1 MNNYEQKYLCY
12 KKKYENLVGGMVAL
26 HSKKKRKRKKNKK
39 KRIKKEKVQ
48 RRLMNRIISE
58 FKGIEQIS
66 GNILYRERDNKYI
79 ILFGEHHEI
88 NSEEKTR
95 IIEKI
100 IEITQKY
107 EIDIFIEEK
116 FKFQIRTRFNPDWKN
131 VGYLYDQ
138 IKLIPKE
145 NLKSRIHN
153 IDIRDSFCYIDNYFH
168 EYNYNNLKNIIKL
181 YRNKIITKNELNSYL
196 EIFEKHLFEKIIGNT
211 DFSDKRN
218 YKLINSGINKLNIL
232 DQERINLLIDKDYV
246 NLRKKFMEN
255 LKEITNMIYDNHIT
269 EKNLNIYYI
278 KLIDESIFFIYS
290 LLMDIYTM
298 IRLLKSY
305 VKFGIFFGG
314 EVHQENIKKLLTT
327 KFNFIILN

>member
-1 MNNYEQKYLCY
+1 MDYKKKYQKYKLKY
-12 KKKYENLVGGMVAL
+12 KEKYENLVGGMLAL
-26 HSKKKRKRKKNKK
+26 ESKQMVQKREIN
-39 KRIKKEKVQ
+39 Q
-48 RRLMNRIISE
+48 IISE
-58 FKGIEQIS
+58 FNGVTQFS

-107 EIDIFIEEK
+107 EIDIFLEEK

-131 VGYLYDQ
+131 VEYLYDQ
-138 IKLIPKE
+138 IKSIPKE
-145 NLKSRIHN
+145 SLKSRIHN
-153 IDIRDSFCYIDNYFH
+153 IDIRNSFCYIDNYFH
-168 EYNYNNLKNIIKL
+168 EYNYKNLENLIKL
-181 YRNKIITKNELNSYL
+181 DRNKIITKNELNFNL
-196 EIFEKHLFEKIIGNT
+196 ELFEKHLFEKIIGNT

-218 YKLINSGINKLNIL
+218 HKLIISGINKLNRL
-232 DQERINLLIDKDYV
+232 DQERINLLIDKDYAI
-246 NLRKKFMEN
+246 LREKFMEN
-255 LKEITNMIYDNHIT
+255 LKEITNMIYDNYIT
-269 EKNLNIYYI
+269 EKNLNNHYI

-314 EVHQENIKKLLTT
+314 EVHQKNIKQILTT
-327 KFNFIILN
+327 KFNFIIIN